1 MATSERSLANLRPPW
16 KPGESGNANGRKKG
30 LVTLLREVL
39 EQTELQGVKTPDG
52 RSVAEHLAEAIIAH
66 AIKGNAA
73 YMVQV
78 LDRLE
83 GKAGSDVTSTS
94 RGPIL
99 VEFEVGDD
107 GRNPDLVIIE
117 LPKKERQPPDG
128 SEADDGK
135 TA

>member
-16 KPGESGNANGRKKG
+16 QPGQSGNANGRKKG

-39 EQTELQGVKTPDG
+39 EQTELHGVKTPDG
-52 RSVAEHLAEAIIAH
+52 RTVAEHLAEAIIGH
-66 AIKGNAA
+66 AMKGNAA

-83 GKAGSDVTSTS
+83 GKAGSDATSAS

-99 VEFEVGDD
+99 VEYEVGDD
-107 GRNPDLVIIE
+107 GRNPDLVVIE
-117 LPKKERQPPDG
+117 LPKKQRHPIDG
-128 SEADDGK
+128 GEAHHGA
-135 TA
+135 TT